1 MAKGYQTA
9 LAGNRTRASRVAGEN
24 STTEPPVLGGS
35 ITTTSLVILLQVILS
50 MFIRFGPNFSAEI
63 LYNYLYH
70 LATPNI

>member
-1 MAKGYQTA
+1 
-9 LAGNRTRASRVAGEN
+9 
-24 STTEPPVLGGS
+24 VLGGS

-63 LYNYLYH
+63 LDNYLYH